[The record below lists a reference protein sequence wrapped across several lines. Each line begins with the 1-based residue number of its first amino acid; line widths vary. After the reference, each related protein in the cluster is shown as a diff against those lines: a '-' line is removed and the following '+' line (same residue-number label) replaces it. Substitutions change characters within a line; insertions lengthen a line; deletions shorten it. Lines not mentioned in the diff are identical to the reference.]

1 MYVYI
6 DNKKK
11 SLKKMYRKIRTDVV
25 GNPFDKLTM
34 SLFHDVSN
42 EVTNS
47 TWTHNLDTIESIVKK
62 YNHHHHHHTT
72 PSSEEILL
80 TATKLYA
87 ELFVATMNGKVAQ
100 SVVSSVLKDVLTE
113 SIDFQFVSSKEIIVD
128 NTIHMY
134 LIERNDYFRYGPV
147 FCVVS

>member
-1 MYVYI
+1 MV
-6 DNKKK
+6 
-11 SLKKMYRKIRTDVV
+11 YRKIRTDVV

-34 SLFHDVSN
+34 SLFHEVSN
-42 EVTNS
+42 GVTNN
-47 TWTHNLDTIESIVKK
+47 TWTHNLDTIENIVKK
-62 YNHHHHHHTT
+62 YASSSTST

-87 ELFVATMNGKVAQ
+87 ELFVATMNGEVAQ

-113 SIDFQFVSSKEIIVD
+113 PMDFQFVSSKEVIVD

>member
-1 MYVYI
+1 MV
-6 DNKKK
+6 
-11 SLKKMYRKIRTDVV
+11 YRKIRTDVV

-34 SLFHDVSN
+34 SLFHKVSN

-62 YNHHHHHHTT
+62 YASSSTST

-134 LIERNDYFRYGPV
+134 LIERNDYLRYGPV

>member
-1 MYVYI
+1 MV
-6 DNKKK
+6 
-11 SLKKMYRKIRTDVV
+11 YRKIRTDVV

-34 SLFHDVSN
+34 SLFHKVSN

-134 LIERNDYFRYGPV
+134 LIERNDYLRYGPV